1 MTAIDFSAFVNELAT
16 VSGETILPF
25 FRTALSIEDKGR
37 PGGFDPVTAA
47 DHAAETAMR
56 TLIRR
61 TFPDH
66 GIIGE
71 EYGKERADAE
81 YVWVLDPIDGTKSFI
96 SGMPPWG
103 TLIALLR
110 SGEPVFG
117 MMNQPFTRERFS
129 GNGGRAHYRGPTG
142 ERDLR
147 VRACTDL
154 AKAVLFTT
162 SPLLMNAYG
171 RETFGRVEKT
181 VRLSRYGGDCYAYCM
196 LAAGHVDLV
205 IETELKPYDVL
216 PLVPIIVGAGGIITT
231 WEGGA
236 PHAGGRIIAAGDKRV
251 HAAAIEGLGRRES
264 GVRRKTSRPSLGRR
278 SLEQRRARHEGVERG
293 QGLDA
298 KTILLHQQLVARAR
312 HDEVRAGT
320 QLEREFADRGGRYDP
335 VHARSE
341 DQNRLP
347 DAGGVALFG
356 QLGHHPKR
364 GIRPSHRRRTDR
376 PRRVGLEHR
385 NVAGV
390 AHGIGGEQ

>member
-1 MTAIDFSAFVNELAT
+1 MPAIDFAAFVNELAT

-37 PGGFDPVTAA
+37 PGSFDPVTAA

-56 TLIRR
+56 ALIRR

-96 SGMPPWG
+96 SGMPAWG
-103 TLIALLR
+103 TLIGLLR

-117 MMNQPFTRERFS
+117 MMSQPFTRERFS
-129 GNGGRAHYRGPTG
+129 GGGGASRYRGPAG

-147 VRACTDL
+147 VRPCARL
-154 AKAVLFTT
+154 SEAVLFTT
-162 SPLLMNAYG
+162 SPRLMNNAD
-171 RETFGRVEKT
+171 RKSFGRVEDA

-216 PLVPIIVGAGGIITT
+216 PLVPIIAGAGGMITS

-236 PHAGGRIIAAGDKRV
+236 PHAGGRIIAAGDK
-251 HAAAIEGLGRRES
+251 HMHKAAME
-264 GVRRKTSRPSLGRR
+264 
-278 SLEQRRARHEGVERG
+278 
-293 QGLDA
+293 
-298 KTILLHQQLVARAR
+298 LLK
-312 HDEVRAGT
+312 G
-320 QLEREFADRGGRYDP
+320 
-335 VHARSE
+335 
-341 DQNRLP
+341 
-347 DAGGVALFG
+347 
-356 QLGHHPKR
+356 
-364 GIRPSHRRRTDR
+364 
-376 PRRVGLEHR
+376 
-385 NVAGV
+385 
-390 AHGIGGEQ
+390 